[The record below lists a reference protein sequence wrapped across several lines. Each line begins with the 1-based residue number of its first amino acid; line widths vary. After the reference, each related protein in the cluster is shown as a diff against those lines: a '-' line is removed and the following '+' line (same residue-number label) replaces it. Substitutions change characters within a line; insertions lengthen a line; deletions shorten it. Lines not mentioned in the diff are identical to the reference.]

1 MKTIAWVVLASTIL
15 INIIVQLILYL
26 ILGRRLKQ
34 KEALT
39 INIVKWLSFI
49 GAIDML
55 FFVASLVILIM
66 YQAKGIM

>member
-1 MKTIAWVVLASTIL
+1 MKTIAWIVLAGTIL

-26 ILGRRLKQ
+26 VLGRKLKQ

-49 GAIDML
+49 GTIDML

>member
-1 MKTIAWVVLASTIL
+1 MKTIVWIVLVGTIL

-26 ILGRRLKQ
+26 VLGRKLKQ

-39 INIVKWLSFI
+39 INIVKCLSFI

-55 FFVASLVILIM
+55 FFVASLVILII

>member
-1 MKTIAWVVLASTIL
+1 MKTIAWIVLAGTIL

-26 ILGRRLKQ
+26 VLGRKLKQ

>member
-1 MKTIAWVVLASTIL
+1 MKTIAWIVLVGTIL

-26 ILGRRLKQ
+26 VLGRKLKQ

-39 INIVKWLSFI
+39 INITKWLSFI

-55 FFVASLVILIM
+55 FFVASLVILII

>member
-1 MKTIAWVVLASTIL
+1 MKTIAWIVLVGTIL

-26 ILGRRLKQ
+26 VLGRKLKQ
-34 KEALT
+34 KEVLT

>member
-1 MKTIAWVVLASTIL
+1 MKTIAWIVLAGTIL

-26 ILGRRLKQ
+26 VLGRKLKQ

-39 INIVKWLSFI
+39 INIIKWLSFI

>member
-1 MKTIAWVVLASTIL
+1 MKTIAWIVLAGTIL

-26 ILGRRLKQ
+26 VLGRKLKQ

-55 FFVASLVILIM
+55 FFVSSLVILIM

>member
-1 MKTIAWVVLASTIL
+1 MKTIAWVVLAGTIL

-26 ILGRRLKQ
+26 VLGRKLKQ

-55 FFVASLVILIM
+55 FFVASLVILII